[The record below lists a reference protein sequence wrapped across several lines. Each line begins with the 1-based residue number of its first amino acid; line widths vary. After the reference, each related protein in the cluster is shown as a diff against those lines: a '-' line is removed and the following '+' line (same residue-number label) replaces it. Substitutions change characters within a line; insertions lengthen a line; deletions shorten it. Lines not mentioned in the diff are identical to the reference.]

1 LIAIVLED
9 FNAQF
14 CHRILIEILMKKL
27 SHLLLAL
34 IVVSIQGQ
42 VGINTQTPEATFE
55 VVGKPYDV
63 NHYDGIIPPRI
74 TGNQLAAKK
83 YSTAKKGSVVYVTSP
98 PANLSGQVIQ
108 IIKSGL
114 YYFDGDLWKSF
125 TREDPLNTVALNGN
139 TSTVELIV
147 RNSLHLNFDEK
158 ENYILGNSR
167 SPIMGEYNSI
177 YATDSNITSGKGNS
191 AGSFAMS
198 QGEVTGK
205 FNYGAGVSALNGFSK
220 GIISGSRNIGVGP
233 GAMSYIT
240 SGNDNIA
247 IGYLSG
253 TGNQTGSN
261 NIFIGIGAGS
271 PATGDRSV
279 SNKLA
284 IHSTPV
290 TTSSTRFWDRITDNY
305 TDYKFALI
313 SGDFSE
319 RWLNIN
325 GRLSVTPSQMPNAD
339 GDKSYT
345 KKVVAKADG
354 SFGFATEKFPDP
366 PETGTYILKSVN
378 GVATWI
384 RP

>member
-1 LIAIVLED
+1 MNKLIYFLL
-9 FNAQF
+9 F
-14 CHRILIEILMKKL
+14 LITISVE
-27 SHLLLAL
+27 
-34 IVVSIQGQ
+34 GQ
-42 VGINTQTPEATFE
+42 VGINTQNPETTLE
-55 VVGKPYDV
+55 VVGKPNDI
-63 NHYDGIIPPRI
+63 NHYDGVIPPRI
-74 TGNQLAAKK
+74 TGNQLAAKT
-83 YSTAKKGSVVYVTSP
+83 YSPSKKGAVVYVTSP
-98 PANLSGQVIQ
+98 ANNLSGQVIH
-108 IIKSGL
+108 ITKSGL

-125 TREDPLNTVALNGN
+125 EQEDPLNTVALNGN

-147 RNSLHLNFDEK
+147 KNNLHLNFDEK

-167 SPIMGEYNSI
+167 SPITGDYNSI
-177 YATDSNITSGKGNS
+177 IASDSNITSGKGNS
-191 AGSFAMS
+191 ASAYAMS

-205 FNYGAGVSALNGFSK
+205 LNYAAGVSALNGIVN
-220 GIISGSRNIGVGP
+220 GVISGSRNIGIGS

-240 SGNDNIA
+240 SGNDNIS

-253 TGNQTGSN
+253 TGNRTGSN

-271 PATGDRSV
+271 PALGNRSV

-290 TTSSTRFWDRITDNY
+290 TTSSTSFWDSITNNY

-325 GRLSVTPSQMPNAD
+325 GKLSVTPNQMPNAD
-339 GDKSYT
+339 GDPSYI

-354 SFGFATEKFPDP
+354 SFGFATETIPSP
-366 PETGTYILKSVN
+366 PSNGTYILKSVN
-378 GVATWI
+378 GVASWVT
-384 RP
+384 P

>member
-1 LIAIVLED
+1 
-9 FNAQF
+9 
-14 CHRILIEILMKKL
+14 MKKL

-34 IVVSIQGQ
+34 IVVSIQAQ
-42 VGINTQTPEATFE
+42 VGINTETPEATLE
-55 VVGKPYDV
+55 VVGKPNDT

-74 TGNQLAAKK
+74 TGNQLAAKT
-83 YSTAKKGSVVYVTSP
+83 YSSAKKGAVVFVTSP
-98 PANLSGQVIQ
+98 ATNLSGQVIH
-108 IIKSGL
+108 ITKSGL

-125 TREDPLNTVALNGN
+125 IQEDPLNTVALKGN

-147 RNSLHLNFDEK
+147 KNSLHLNFDEK
-158 ENYILGNSR
+158 ENYILGISR
-167 SPIMGEYNSI
+167 SPITGDYNSI
-177 YATDSNITSGKGNS
+177 FATDSNITSGKGNS
-191 AGSFAMS
+191 ASAYAMS
-198 QGEVTGK
+198 QGEITGK
-205 FNYGAGVSALNGFSK
+205 LNYGAGVSALNGIAN
-220 GIISGSRNIGVGP
+220 GVISGSRNIGIGP

-240 SGNDNIA
+240 SGNDNIS

-253 TGNQTGSN
+253 TGNRTGSN

-271 PATGDRSV
+271 PATGNRSV

-290 TTSSTRFWDRITDNY
+290 TTSSTSFWDSITNNY

-325 GRLSVTPSQMPNAD
+325 GKLSITPSQMPNAD
-339 GDKSYT
+339 GDSSYT

-354 SFGFATEKFPDP
+354 SFGFATETVPNP
-366 PETGTYILKSVN
+366 PSTGTYILKSVN
-378 GVATWI
+378 GVTSWVT
-384 RP
+384 P